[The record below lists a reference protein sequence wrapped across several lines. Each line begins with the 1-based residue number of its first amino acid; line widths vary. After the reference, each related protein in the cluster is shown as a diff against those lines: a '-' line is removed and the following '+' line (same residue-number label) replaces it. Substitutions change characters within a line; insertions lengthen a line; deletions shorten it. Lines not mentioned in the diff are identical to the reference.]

1 MPVPGGPKIGTEEI
15 VAAAFGASAA
25 VLLVGS
31 SFFLRWQRNRQRFE
45 LTRLAMENG
54 ATNFPKGPPHWLV
67 SLREAVTT
75 IALGIGLLIAGG
87 ASYWIGVHTPL
98 PTNEELK
105 EVAKIIS
112 GGQQGQGRAER
123 RTPPM
128 QRRGPEFGGEEGFPP
143 PPEEMG
149 RPQDQQQQRPPPRE
163 DTPPM
168 PVPALEKYKRGQ
180 TMQTI
185 GELALGAGAVLT
197 VLGLIRAGF
206 TRIERKHEPGID

>member
-87 ASYWIGVHTPL
+87 ASYWMGVHTPP

-112 GGQQGQGRAER
+112 GGQQGQGRGDR
-123 RTPPM
+123 QLPPM
-128 QRRGPEFGGEEGFPP
+128 RRQGPEFGEEGPP
-143 PPEEMG
+143 PPEEMR
-149 RPQDQQQQRPPPRE
+149 RPEDQQQQRPPRE
-163 DTPPM
+163 EPPPM

-206 TRIERKHEPGID
+206 TRIERKHEPSSD